1 VDARDWNLFL
11 GAQAA
16 REDFSGAA
24 QSERRF
30 FIRDENFKKCMMDWG
45 GEFRSCMSSVTSDA
59 GEACK

>member
-30 FIRDENFKKCMMDWG
+30 SVRDENLKEGMMG
-45 GEFRSCMSSVTSDA
+45 GGGKISFLYVERYIRRR
-59 GEACK
+59 

>member
-45 GEFRSCMSSVTSDA
+45 GNFVLVCRA
-59 GEACK
+59 